1 MIFLAIAG
9 VAAAV
14 GALGYG
20 AYAAATRYEGDQ
32 EKIEEATGKL
42 KEIESDITEIH
53 DDVKKQIDII
63 NSAVSGFEEY
73 LNSVNENNSVV
84 QEDINSLI
92 GILDE
97 QWQLIQEYNDASY
110 LQRLTTTYTMMA
122 TNLFEGGVSVI
133 EDIGDGVIM
142 ISATIASPFT
152 DTTSLQLFAAR
163 DLTGEAFD
171 YLYEDGFLKNIEKY
185 SGFSHNSTAAN
196 IFKGIGTAGPYIL
209 LASTGVGFLSS
220 MAADVTIAGIS
231 GFGRGSTDYAGEHL
245 IYDANGNLAFDD
257 EYSLG
262 TAVGKGALEGGKDA
276 LLTAGMTQG
285 FKVVGR
291 AKASRLSEDVAL
303 LGKYGDDVANLP
315 GEARKVLK
323 NDIQKALQNADG
335 AAGKTVK
342 ELDEYAEAAEKYIKK
357 LQNGKI
363 TQKELNMLDNNFADD
378 ALGKG
383 FKDVAQDNMAKSIKE
398 SEATRIRENPTAQE
412 RSQIREAGENSAN
425 HVSKK
430 ADATTKDITRSRGEA
445 KEVQKL
451 AGEKNIKNANQ
462 AQTQKIINE
471 SKDALG
477 IGAKNKIS
485 SKLGIEGKN
494 KSADTLGDDLID
506 KKRWSQADTKAVEE
520 AIDGSNY
527 SKLLDEKNAIQSQI
541 RTDEK
546 ALNKLMSDIGVERRN
561 GKFYEPAPK
570 GQSGTG
576 PEIVDGSN
584 TRFVK
589 THADEIQNIK
599 DLHGNISQ
607 AETKLSDV
615 KSALKDEGRSV
626 QQAYLEQASGSNNLK
641 ARALDKIADS
651 PAINKIK
658 TVSNDVTSKL
668 SNTKVGQLGG
678 KALESGKNQVNKV
691 LDVATDVI
699 EKNPKATI
707 GAAATVMGI
716 SNADSGTSYMKNVS
730 TYVSPYESAT
740 PAGKAGVY
748 ESEYALNGEKI
759 KIDEI
764 DDLGIQESDPATPP
778 APTNTDRGGNPTI
791 NAPDAPKIEGSSST
805 TDKGKETNPGTTI
818 PDESN
823 NNNSNDNNDNNN
835 DNNNN
840 NTQDDSTKK
849 PDDKN
854 ETTNPTPTPNPS
866 DKGSTVISNPPSNNN
881 QGSSGVNHGGTYNN
895 SGNNNN
901 WSSGSTSN
909 NETEL
914 NPELEPELPIEE
926 PELPEDPIEEESV
939 YTIPSNLSGV
949 KENNKKTS
957 SGSGVLPVLGGLGAA
972 AAVGVGAKMYLDN
985 KKNNENGDDED
996 YSEGN
1001 DEDFNFSENNDL
1013 LADEWNGEDT
1023 EFNYEDPSGSNIVEP
1038 DDDLG
1043 EM

>member
-32 EKIEEATGKL
+32 EKIEEATEKL

-53 DDVKKQIDII
+53 DDVKTQIDII

-97 QWQLIQEYNDASY
+97 QWKLIQEYNDASY

-262 TAVGKGALEGGKDA
+262 TAVGTGALEGGKDA
-276 LLTAGMTQG
+276 LLTAGMTQA

-291 AKASRLSEDVAL
+291 AKATRLSEDVAL
-303 LGKYGDDVANLP
+303 LGKYGDDVSNLSDDAIKELQ
-315 GEARKVLK
+315 GDIETALK
-323 NDIQKALQNADG
+323 NADS
-335 AAGKTVK
+335 AAGKTIKSSYAK
-342 ELDEYAEAAEKYIKK
+342 EAEKYVEK
-357 LQNGKI
+357 LRNGKI
-363 TQKELNMLDNNFADD
+363 TQKELNMLDANLENTAK
-378 ALGKG
+378 GKG

-412 RSQIREAGENSAN
+412 RSQIREAGENSAKRVTN
-425 HVSKK
+425 PK
-430 ADATTKDITRSRGEA
+430 ADATTKDITRNRAEA

-506 KKRWSQADTKAVEE
+506 KSP
-520 AIDGSNY
+520 S
-527 SKLLDEKNAIQSQI
+527 
-541 RTDEK
+541 
-546 ALNKLMSDIGVERRN
+546 
-561 GKFYEPAPK
+561 
-570 GQSGTG
+570 
-576 PEIVDGSN
+576 
-584 TRFVK
+584 
-589 THADEIQNIK
+589 
-599 DLHGNISQ
+599 NISQ
-607 AETKLSDV
+607 KNLKRMEETLGGKEYREHLDEINKLKTAENNTSKAIEKLEKETGAIRKNGKYYEPGGETEYV
-615 KSALKDEGRSV
+615 KGRKSTFAQTYEKEMDKLEELNQQFNQQRNAVSSAESELKDISKNLQKEYYEHV
-626 QQAYLEQASGSNNLK
+626 SGSNNLK

-658 TVSNDVTSKL
+658 TISNDVTSKL
-668 SNTKVGQLGG
+668 SNTKAGQFGG
-678 KALESGKNQVNKV
+678 KALEHGKNQVNKV
-691 LDVATDVI
+691 LDVATGVI

-707 GAAATVMGI
+707 GVAATVMGI

-764 DDLGIQESDPATPP
+764 DDLGIQGSDPATPP
-778 APTNTDRGGNPTI
+778 APTNPGGGGNPTI

-805 TDKGKETNPGTTI
+805 TDQGKGTNPGTTI

-823 NNNSNDNNDNNN
+823 NND
-835 DNNNN
+835 NNN

-895 SGNNNN
+895 SGNNNWN
-901 WSSGSTSN
+901 SGSTEN
-909 NETEL
+909 NETELNPEL
-914 NPELEPELPIEE
+914 NPELEPELPIED

-996 YSEGN
+996 YSEEN

-1023 EFNYEDPSGSNIVEP
+1023 EFNYEDPSGNNIAEP

>member
-1 MIFLAIAG
+1 
-9 VAAAV
+9 
-14 GALGYG
+14 
-20 AYAAATRYEGDQ
+20 
-32 EKIEEATGKL
+32 
-42 KEIESDITEIH
+42 
-53 DDVKKQIDII
+53 
-63 NSAVSGFEEY
+63 
-73 LNSVNENNSVV
+73 
-84 QEDINSLI
+84 
-92 GILDE
+92 
-97 QWQLIQEYNDASY
+97 
-110 LQRLTTTYTMMA
+110 
-122 TNLFEGGVSVI
+122 
-133 EDIGDGVIM
+133 
-142 ISATIASPFT
+142 
-152 DTTSLQLFAAR
+152 
-163 DLTGEAFD
+163 
-171 YLYEDGFLKNIEKY
+171 
-185 SGFSHNSTAAN
+185 
-196 IFKGIGTAGPYIL
+196 
-209 LASTGVGFLSS
+209 
-220 MAADVTIAGIS
+220 
-231 GFGRGSTDYAGEHL
+231 
-245 IYDANGNLAFDD
+245 
-257 EYSLG
+257 
-262 TAVGKGALEGGKDA
+262 
-276 LLTAGMTQG
+276 
-285 FKVVGR
+285 
-291 AKASRLSEDVAL
+291 
-303 LGKYGDDVANLP
+303 
-315 GEARKVLK
+315 
-323 NDIQKALQNADG
+323 
-335 AAGKTVK
+335 
-342 ELDEYAEAAEKYIKK
+342 
-357 LQNGKI
+357 
-363 TQKELNMLDNNFADD
+363 
-378 ALGKG
+378 
-383 FKDVAQDNMAKSIKE
+383 MAKSIKE

-412 RSQIREAGENSAN
+412 RSQIREAGENSAKRVTN
-425 HVSKK
+425 SK
-430 ADATTKDITRSRGEA
+430 ADATTKDITRNRAEA

-506 KKRWSQADTKAVEE
+506 KTP
-520 AIDGSNY
+520 
-527 SKLLDEKNAIQSQI
+527 SKLSQKNLKRMEETLGGKEYTEHLDE
-541 RTDEK
+541 
-546 ALNKLMSDIGVERRN
+546 LNKLKTAENDTYKAIEKLEKETGAVRKN
-561 GKFYEPAPK
+561 GKYYEPGGETEYVK
-570 GQSGTG
+570 GRKST
-576 PEIVDGSN
+576 
-584 TRFVK
+584 FAK
-589 THADEIQNIK
+589 TYEKEMDKLEE
-599 DLHGNISQ
+599 LYSQ
-607 AETKLSDV
+607 FNQQRNAVSSAESE
-615 KSALKDEGRSV
+615 LKDISKNLQKEYYEHV
-626 QQAYLEQASGSNNLK
+626 SGSNNLK

-658 TVSNDVTSKL
+658 TISNDVTSKL
-668 SNTKVGQLGG
+668 SNTKAGQFGG
-678 KALESGKNQVNKV
+678 KALEHGKNQVNKV
-691 LDVATDVI
+691 LDVATGVI

-707 GAAATVMGI
+707 GVAATVMGI

-764 DDLGIQESDPATPP
+764 DDLGIQGSDPATPP
-778 APTNTDRGGNPTI
+778 APTNPGGGGNPTI

-805 TDKGKETNPGTTI
+805 TDQGKGTNPGTTI

-823 NNNSNDNNDNNN
+823 NND
-835 DNNNN
+835 NNN

-901 WSSGSTSN
+901 WNSGSTEN
-909 NETEL
+909 NETELNPEL
-914 NPELEPELPIEE
+914 NPELEPELPIED

-996 YSEGN
+996 YSEEN

-1023 EFNYEDPSGSNIVEP
+1023 EFNYEDPSGNNIAEP

>member
-32 EKIEEATGKL
+32 EKIEEATEKL

-53 DDVKKQIDII
+53 DDVKTQIDII

-97 QWQLIQEYNDASY
+97 QWKLIQEYNDASY

-262 TAVGKGALEGGKDA
+262 TAVGTGALEGGKDA
-276 LLTAGMTQG
+276 LLTAGMTQA

-291 AKASRLSEDVAL
+291 AKATRLSEDVAL
-303 LGKYGDDVANLP
+303 LGKYGDDVSNLSDDAIKELQ
-315 GEARKVLK
+315 GDIETALK
-323 NDIQKALQNADG
+323 NADS
-335 AAGKTVK
+335 AAGKTIKSSYAK
-342 ELDEYAEAAEKYIKK
+342 EAEKYVEK
-357 LQNGKI
+357 LRNGKI
-363 TQKELNMLDNNFADD
+363 TQKELNMLDANLENTAK
-378 ALGKG
+378 GKG

-412 RSQIREAGENSAN
+412 RSQIREAGENSAKRVTN
-425 HVSKK
+425 PK
-430 ADATTKDITRSRGEA
+430 ADATTKDITRNRAEA

-506 KKRWSQADTKAVEE
+506 KSP
-520 AIDGSNY
+520 S
-527 SKLLDEKNAIQSQI
+527 
-541 RTDEK
+541 
-546 ALNKLMSDIGVERRN
+546 
-561 GKFYEPAPK
+561 
-570 GQSGTG
+570 
-576 PEIVDGSN
+576 
-584 TRFVK
+584 
-589 THADEIQNIK
+589 
-599 DLHGNISQ
+599 NISQ
-607 AETKLSDV
+607 KNLKRMEETLGGKEYREHLDEINKLKTAENNTSKAIEKLEKETGAIRKNGKYYEPGGETEYV
-615 KSALKDEGRSV
+615 KGRKSTFAQTYEKEMDKLEELNQQFNQQRNAVSSAESELKDISKNLQKEYYEHV
-626 QQAYLEQASGSNNLK
+626 SGSNNLK

-658 TVSNDVTSKL
+658 TISNDVTSKL
-668 SNTKVGQLGG
+668 SNTKAGQFGG
-678 KALESGKNQVNKV
+678 KALEHGKNQVNKV
-691 LDVATDVI
+691 LDVATGVI

-707 GAAATVMGI
+707 GVAATVMGI

-764 DDLGIQESDPATPP
+764 DDLGIQGSDPATPP
-778 APTNTDRGGNPTI
+778 APTNPGGGGNPTI

-805 TDKGKETNPGTTI
+805 TDQGKGTNPGTTI

-823 NNNSNDNNDNNN
+823 NND
-835 DNNNN
+835 NNN

-901 WSSGSTSN
+901 WNSGSTEN
-909 NETEL
+909 NETELNPEL
-914 NPELEPELPIEE
+914 NPELEPELPIED

-996 YSEGN
+996 YSEEN

-1023 EFNYEDPSGSNIVEP
+1023 EFNYEDPSGNNIAEP

>member
-32 EKIEEATGKL
+32 EKIEEATEKL

-53 DDVKKQIDII
+53 DDVKTQIDII

-262 TAVGKGALEGGKDA
+262 TAAGKGALEGGKDA
-276 LLTAGMTQG
+276 LLTAGMTQA

-291 AKASRLSEDVAL
+291 AKATRLSEDVAL
-303 LGKYGDDVANLP
+303 LGKYGDDVSNLSDDAIKELQ
-315 GEARKVLK
+315 GDIETALK
-323 NDIQKALQNADG
+323 NADS
-335 AAGKTVK
+335 AAGKTIKSSYAK
-342 ELDEYAEAAEKYIKK
+342 EAEKYVEK
-357 LQNGKI
+357 LRNGKI
-363 TQKELNMLDNNFADD
+363 TQKELNMLDANLENTAK
-378 ALGKG
+378 GKG

-412 RSQIREAGENSAN
+412 RSQIREAGENSAKRVTN
-425 HVSKK
+425 SK
-430 ADATTKDITRSRGEA
+430 ADATTKDITRNRAEA

-506 KKRWSQADTKAVEE
+506 KTP
-520 AIDGSNY
+520 
-527 SKLLDEKNAIQSQI
+527 SKLSQKNLKRMEETLGGKEYTEHLDE
-541 RTDEK
+541 
-546 ALNKLMSDIGVERRN
+546 LNKLKTAENDTYKAIEKLEKETGAVRKN
-561 GKFYEPAPK
+561 GKYYEPGGETEYVK
-570 GQSGTG
+570 GRKST
-576 PEIVDGSN
+576 
-584 TRFVK
+584 FAK
-589 THADEIQNIK
+589 TYEKEMDKLEE
-599 DLHGNISQ
+599 LYSQ
-607 AETKLSDV
+607 FNQQRNAVSSAESE
-615 KSALKDEGRSV
+615 LKDISKNLQKEYYEHV
-626 QQAYLEQASGSNNLK
+626 SGSNNLK

-658 TVSNDVTSKL
+658 TISNDVTSKL
-668 SNTKVGQLGG
+668 SNTKAGQFGG
-678 KALESGKNQVNKV
+678 KALEHGKNQVNKV
-691 LDVATDVI
+691 LDVATGVI

-707 GAAATVMGI
+707 GVAATVMGI

-764 DDLGIQESDPATPP
+764 DDLGIQGSDPATPP
-778 APTNTDRGGNPTI
+778 APTNPGGGGNPTI

-805 TDKGKETNPGTTI
+805 TDQGKGTNPGTTI

-823 NNNSNDNNDNNN
+823 NND
-835 DNNNN
+835 NNN

-901 WSSGSTSN
+901 WNSGSTEN
-909 NETEL
+909 NETELNPEL
-914 NPELEPELPIEE
+914 NPELEPELPIED

-996 YSEGN
+996 YSEEN

-1023 EFNYEDPSGSNIVEP
+1023 EFNYEDPSGNNIAEP

>member
-9 VAAAV
+9 AVA
-14 GALGYG
+14 ALGYG

-110 LQRLTTTYTMMA
+110 LQRLGATYTMMA
-122 TNLFEGGVSVI
+122 TNLFEGGASFL

-142 ISATIASPFT
+142 IAATVASPFI

-163 DLTGEAFD
+163 DVIGEAFD
-171 YLYEDGFLKNIEKY
+171 DFYEDGFLKNIEKY
-185 SGFSHNSTAAN
+185 SGYSHNSTAAN

-262 TAVGKGALEGGKDA
+262 TAAGTGLLEGGKDA
-276 LLTAGMTQG
+276 LLTAGMTQA

-315 GEARKVLK
+315 TEARNALK
-323 NDIQKALQNADG
+323 NDIQKALQNADD

-342 ELDEYAEAAEKYIKK
+342 ELNAYEDVAEKYIKK

-398 SEATRIRENPTAQE
+398 AEATRIREKPTAQE
-412 RSQIREAGENSAN
+412 RAQIREAGENSAN

-506 KKRWSQADTKAVEE
+506 KTP
-520 AIDGSNY
+520 
-527 SKLLDEKNAIQSQI
+527 SKLGQNNLKRMEETLGGKEYTEHLDE
-541 RTDEK
+541 
-546 ALNKLMSDIGVERRN
+546 LNKLKTAENDTYKAIEKLEKETGAVRRN
-561 GKFYEPAPK
+561 GKYYEPDGVTEYVK
-570 GQSGTG
+570 GRKSTFAQTYEKEMDKLEELYPQFNQQRNAVS
-576 PEIVDGSN
+576 S
-584 TRFVK
+584 
-589 THADEIQNIK
+589 
-599 DLHGNISQ
+599 
-607 AETKLSDV
+607 AESE
-615 KSALKDEGRSV
+615 LKDISRNLQKEYYEHV
-626 QQAYLEQASGSNNLK
+626 SGSNNLK

-658 TVSNDVTSKL
+658 TISNDATSKL

-716 SNADSGTSYMKNVS
+716 TNADSGTSYMNNVS
-730 TYVSPYESAT
+730 TYESPYESAT

-748 ESEYALNGEKI
+748 ESEYVLNGEKI

-764 DDLGIQESDPATPP
+764 DDLGIQDPDPDTPP
-778 APTNTDRGGNPTI
+778 PTTNTGGGSTGGGSTGGGGTPTI
-791 NAPDAPKIEGSSST
+791 NEPDDPKIEDPSST
-805 TDKGKETNPGTTI
+805 TEPDK
-818 PDESN
+818 SN
-823 NNNSNDNNDNNN
+823 NNNSNDNDNDNNDN
-835 DNNNN
+835 DNN
-840 NTQDDSTKK
+840 NTQDDPTKK

-854 ETTNPTPTPNPS
+854 ETTNPS

-914 NPELEPELPIEE
+914 NPELNPELEPELPIEE

-957 SGSGVLPVLGGLGAA
+957 SKSGVLPVLGGLGAA

-996 YSEGN
+996 YSEEN

-1023 EFNYEDPSGSNIVEP
+1023 EFNYEDSSGSNIVEP

>member
-9 VAAAV
+9 VAA
-14 GALGYG
+14 ALGYG

-32 EKIEEATGKL
+32 EKIKEATGKL

-63 NSAVSGFEEY
+63 NRAVSGFEEY

-110 LQRLTTTYTMMA
+110 LQKLGATYTMIA
-122 TNLFEGGVSVI
+122 TNLFEGGVSVL

-142 ISATIASPFT
+142 IAATVASPFT
-152 DTTSLQLFAAR
+152 DTTSLQLFAAQ

-196 IFKGIGTAGPYIL
+196 VFKGIGTAGPYIL

-245 IYDANGNLAFDD
+245 IYDENGNLAFDD

-262 TAVGKGALEGGKDA
+262 TAVGTGALEGGKDA
-276 LLTAGMTQG
+276 FLTAGMTQA

-291 AKASRLSEDVAL
+291 AKATRLSEDVAL

-315 GEARKVLK
+315 AEARNALK
-323 NDIQKALQNADG
+323 NDIQKALQNADD

-342 ELDEYAEAAEKYIKK
+342 ELNAYEDAAEKYIKK
-357 LQNGKI
+357 LQSGKI
-363 TQKELNMLDNNFADD
+363 TQKELNMLDNNFADG
-378 ALGKG
+378 AAGKG

-412 RSQIREAGENSAN
+412 RAQIREAGENSAN
-425 HVSKK
+425 HVTNPK

-477 IGAKNKIS
+477 IGAKNKIR
-485 SKLGIEGKN
+485 SKLEIEGNN
-494 KSADTLGDDLID
+494 KSADTLGDDLIG
-506 KKRWSQADTKAVEE
+506 KKP
-520 AIDGSNY
+520 
-527 SKLLDEKNAIQSQI
+527 SKLSQKALKRMEETLGGKEYTEHLDE
-541 RTDEK
+541 
-546 ALNKLMSDIGVERRN
+546 LNKLRTAEDDISKAIEKLEKETGARRTN
-561 GKFYEPAPK
+561 GKYYQPNGEEYFKGKKSTFAQTYEKEMDKLEELYSQFNQQRNAVDRAK
-570 GQSGTG
+570 LELEDISKNLQKEYYEHVSGG
-576 PEIVDGSN
+576 
-584 TRFVK
+584 
-589 THADEIQNIK
+589 
-599 DLHGNISQ
+599 
-607 AETKLSDV
+607 
-615 KSALKDEGRSV
+615 
-626 QQAYLEQASGSNNLK
+626 NNLK
-641 ARALDKIADS
+641 ARVLDKIADS

-658 TVSNDVTSKL
+658 TISNDATSKL

-699 EKNPKATI
+699 EKHPKATI
-707 GAAATVMGI
+707 GAAATIMGI
-716 SNADSGTSYMKNVS
+716 SNADSGTSYMNNVS

-740 PAGKAGVY
+740 PVGKAGVY
-748 ESEYALNGEKI
+748 ESEYELNGEKI

-764 DDLGIQESDPATPP
+764 DDLGIQEPDPATPP
-778 APTNTDRGGNPTI
+778 PTTNTGGDNTGGGGNPTI

-805 TDKGKETNPGTTI
+805 TE

-823 NNNSNDNNDNNN
+823 NNNSNDNDNNNN
-835 DNNNN
+835 DNDNNN

-854 ETTNPTPTPNPS
+854 ETTNPS

-914 NPELEPELPIEE
+914 NPELNPELELELPNEE

-996 YSEGN
+996 YSEEN

-1023 EFNYEDPSGSNIVEP
+1023 EFNYEDPSGNNIAEP

>member
-32 EKIEEATGKL
+32 EKIEEATEKL

-53 DDVKKQIDII
+53 DDVKTQIDII

-276 LLTAGMTQG
+276 LLTAGMTQA

-315 GEARKVLK
+315 ENAVKELQD
-323 NDIQKALQNADG
+323 DISTALQKADS
-335 AAGKTVK
+335 AAGKTLK
-342 ELDEYAEAAEKYIKK
+342 SPTEYAKEAEKYVEK

-363 TQKELNMLDNNFADD
+363 TQKELNMLDNNFADG
-378 ALGKG
+378 AKGKG

-398 SEATRIRENPTAQE
+398 SEATRIRENPTAKE
-412 RSQIREAGENSAN
+412 RAQIREAGENSAN

-520 AIDGSNY
+520 AMDGSNY
-527 SKLLDEKNAIQSQI
+527 SKLLDEKNALQSQI

-546 ALNKLMSDIGVERRN
+546 VLNKSMDDIGVTRRN
-561 GKFYEPAPK
+561 NDFYEPAPK
-570 GQSGTG
+570 NQSGTG
-576 PEIVDGSN
+576 PVIKDGSN
-584 TRFVK
+584 TRFVQ

-651 PAINKIK
+651 PTINKIK
-658 TVSNDVTSKL
+658 TISNDATSKL

-691 LDVATDVI
+691 LDVATGVI

-707 GAAATVMGI
+707 GVAATVMGI

-764 DDLGIQESDPATPP
+764 DDLGIQGSDPATPP
-778 APTNTDRGGNPTI
+778 APTNPGGGGNPTI

-805 TDKGKETNPGTTI
+805 TDQGKGTNPGTTI

-823 NNNSNDNNDNNN
+823 NND
-835 DNNNN
+835 NNN

-901 WSSGSTSN
+901 WNSGSTEN
-909 NETEL
+909 NETELNPEL
-914 NPELEPELPIEE
+914 NPELEPELPIED

-996 YSEGN
+996 YSEEN

-1023 EFNYEDPSGSNIVEP
+1023 EFNYEDPSGNNIAEP

>member
-32 EKIEEATGKL
+32 EKIEEATEKL

-53 DDVKKQIDII
+53 DDVKTQIDII

-97 QWQLIQEYNDASY
+97 QWKLIQEYNDASY

-262 TAVGKGALEGGKDA
+262 TAVGTGALEGGKDA
-276 LLTAGMTQG
+276 LLTAGMTQA

-291 AKASRLSEDVAL
+291 AKATRLSEDVAL
-303 LGKYGDDVANLP
+303 LGKYGDDVSNLSDDAIKELQ
-315 GEARKVLK
+315 GDIETALK
-323 NDIQKALQNADG
+323 NADS
-335 AAGKTVK
+335 AAGKTIKSSYAK
-342 ELDEYAEAAEKYIKK
+342 EAEKYVEK
-357 LQNGKI
+357 LRNGKI
-363 TQKELNMLDNNFADD
+363 TQKELNMLDANLENTAK
-378 ALGKG
+378 GKG

-412 RSQIREAGENSAN
+412 RSQIREAGENSAKRVTN
-425 HVSKK
+425 PK
-430 ADATTKDITRSRGEA
+430 ADATTKDITRNRAEA

-506 KKRWSQADTKAVEE
+506 KSP
-520 AIDGSNY
+520 S
-527 SKLLDEKNAIQSQI
+527 
-541 RTDEK
+541 
-546 ALNKLMSDIGVERRN
+546 
-561 GKFYEPAPK
+561 
-570 GQSGTG
+570 
-576 PEIVDGSN
+576 
-584 TRFVK
+584 
-589 THADEIQNIK
+589 
-599 DLHGNISQ
+599 NISQ
-607 AETKLSDV
+607 KNLKRMEETLGGKEYREHLDEINKLKTAENNTSKAIEKLEKETGAIRKNGKYYEPGGETEYV
-615 KSALKDEGRSV
+615 KGRKSTFAQTYEKEMDKLEELNQQFNQQRNAVSSAESELKDISKNLQKEYYEHV
-626 QQAYLEQASGSNNLK
+626 SGSNNLK

-658 TVSNDVTSKL
+658 TISNDVTSKL
-668 SNTKVGQLGG
+668 SNTKAGQFGG
-678 KALESGKNQVNKV
+678 KALEHGKNQVNKV
-691 LDVATDVI
+691 LDVATGVI

-707 GAAATVMGI
+707 GVAATVMGI

-748 ESEYALNGEKI
+748 ESDYALNGEKI

-764 DDLGIQESDPATPP
+764 DDLGIQGSDPATPP
-778 APTNTDRGGNPTI
+778 APTNPGGGGNPTI

-805 TDKGKETNPGTTI
+805 TDQGKGTNPGTTI

-823 NNNSNDNNDNNN
+823 NND
-835 DNNNN
+835 NNN

-901 WSSGSTSN
+901 WSSGSTEN
-909 NETEL
+909 NETELNPEL
-914 NPELEPELPIEE
+914 NPELEPELPIED

-996 YSEGN
+996 YSEEN

-1023 EFNYEDPSGSNIVEP
+1023 EFNYEDPSGNNIAEP

>member
-32 EKIEEATGKL
+32 EKIEEATEKL

-53 DDVKKQIDII
+53 DDVKTQIDII

-97 QWQLIQEYNDASY
+97 QWKLIQEYNDASY

-262 TAVGKGALEGGKDA
+262 TAVGKGTLEGGKDA
-276 LLTAGMTQG
+276 LLTAGMTQA

-291 AKASRLSEDVAL
+291 AKATRLSEDVAL
-303 LGKYGDDVANLP
+303 LGKYGDDVSNLSDDAIKELQ
-315 GEARKVLK
+315 GDIETALK
-323 NDIQKALQNADG
+323 NADS
-335 AAGKTVK
+335 AAGKTIKSSYAK
-342 ELDEYAEAAEKYIKK
+342 EAEKYVEK
-357 LQNGKI
+357 LRNGKI
-363 TQKELNMLDNNFADD
+363 TQKELNMLDANLENTAK
-378 ALGKG
+378 GKG

-412 RSQIREAGENSAN
+412 RSQIREAGENSAKRVTN
-425 HVSKK
+425 PK
-430 ADATTKDITRSRGEA
+430 ADATTKDITRNRAEA

-506 KKRWSQADTKAVEE
+506 KSP
-520 AIDGSNY
+520 S
-527 SKLLDEKNAIQSQI
+527 
-541 RTDEK
+541 
-546 ALNKLMSDIGVERRN
+546 
-561 GKFYEPAPK
+561 
-570 GQSGTG
+570 
-576 PEIVDGSN
+576 
-584 TRFVK
+584 
-589 THADEIQNIK
+589 
-599 DLHGNISQ
+599 NISQ
-607 AETKLSDV
+607 KNLKRMEETLGGKEYREHLDEINKLKTAENNTSKAIEKLEKETGAIRKNGKYYEPGGETEYV
-615 KSALKDEGRSV
+615 KGRKSTFAQTYEKEMDKLEELNQQFNQQRNAVSSAESELKDISKNLQKEYYEHV
-626 QQAYLEQASGSNNLK
+626 SGSNNLK

-658 TVSNDVTSKL
+658 TISNDVTSKL
-668 SNTKVGQLGG
+668 SNTKAGQFGG
-678 KALESGKNQVNKV
+678 KALEHGKNQVNKV
-691 LDVATDVI
+691 LDVATGVI

-707 GAAATVMGI
+707 GVAATVMGI

-748 ESEYALNGEKI
+748 ESDYALNGEKI

-764 DDLGIQESDPATPP
+764 DDLGIQGSDPATPP
-778 APTNTDRGGNPTI
+778 APTNPGGGGNPTI

-805 TDKGKETNPGTTI
+805 TDQGKGTNPGTTI

-823 NNNSNDNNDNNN
+823 NND
-835 DNNNN
+835 NNN

-901 WSSGSTSN
+901 WSSGSTEN
-909 NETEL
+909 NETELNPEL
-914 NPELEPELPIEE
+914 NPELEPELPIED

-996 YSEGN
+996 YSEEN

-1023 EFNYEDPSGSNIVEP
+1023 EFNYEDPSGNNIAEP

>member
-142 ISATIASPFT
+142 IAATVASPFT

-171 YLYEDGFLKNIEKY
+171 YLYEDGVLKNIEKY

-276 LLTAGMTQG
+276 LLTAGMTQA
-285 FKVVGR
+285 FKVIGR

-315 GEARKVLK
+315 ENAVKELQD
-323 NDIQKALQNADG
+323 DISTALQKADS
-335 AAGKTVK
+335 AAGKTLK
-342 ELDEYAEAAEKYIKK
+342 SPTEYAKEAEKYVEK

-363 TQKELNMLDNNFADD
+363 TQKELNMLDNNFADG
-378 ALGKG
+378 AKGKG

-412 RSQIREAGENSAN
+412 RAQIREAGENSAN

-445 KEVQKL
+445 KEIQKL

-506 KKRWSQADTKAVEE
+506 KTP
-520 AIDGSNY
+520 
-527 SKLLDEKNAIQSQI
+527 SKLSQKDLKRMEETLGGKEYTEHLDE
-541 RTDEK
+541 
-546 ALNKLMSDIGVERRN
+546 LNKLRKAESDAYKPIKKLEKETGAQRVN
-561 GKFYEPAPK
+561 GKYNEPNGTPYVKGSKSRFAQTYEKEMDKLEELYPQFNQQRNAV
-570 GQSGTG
+570 S
-576 PEIVDGSN
+576 S
-584 TRFVK
+584 
-589 THADEIQNIK
+589 
-599 DLHGNISQ
+599 
-607 AETKLSDV
+607 AESE
-615 KSALKDEGRSV
+615 LKDISKNLQKEYYEHV
-626 QQAYLEQASGSNNLK
+626 SGSNNLK

-651 PAINKIK
+651 PTINKIK
-658 TVSNDVTSKL
+658 TISNDATSKL

-707 GAAATVMGI
+707 GVAATVMGI
-716 SNADSGTSYMKNVS
+716 SNADSGTSYMNNVS

-764 DDLGIQESDPATPP
+764 DDLGIQGSDPATPP
-778 APTNTDRGGNPTI
+778 APTNTGGGSTGGGGNPTI

-805 TDKGKETNPGTTI
+805 TDKDKGTNPGTTI